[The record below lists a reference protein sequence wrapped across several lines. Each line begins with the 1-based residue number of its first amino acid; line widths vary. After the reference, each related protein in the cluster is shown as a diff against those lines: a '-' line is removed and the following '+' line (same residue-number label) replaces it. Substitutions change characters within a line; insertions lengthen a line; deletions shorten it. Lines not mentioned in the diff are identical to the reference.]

1 MKNIL
6 EKDGIIIVDGVE
18 YVKKEIETKEMFWG
32 VDVKEIEEFIHD
44 LRYSTDCQEDL
55 TYVFSHRCT
64 RAVAQL
70 LQLSLENL
78 RKEQKENLK

>member
-1 MKNIL
+1 MKSIL

-18 YVKKEIETKEMFWG
+18 YAKVVSKKEMFMG
-32 VDVKEIEEFIHD
+32 VDVKEIEEFIHE

-55 TYVFSHRCT
+55 SYIFTWEAT
-64 RAVAQL
+64 RAIAQL

-78 RKEQKENLK
+78 RKEQKEFWK